1 MKNTLLVYVG
11 MLSNCFRCFLCLW
24 SYLNT
29 LKTIA
34 TVKLDP
40 RLLKQVGDLD
50 TANFYVSTIQ
60 DHNLKAQIVNV
71 YTLMPGVRI
80 ATSNLVADCALA
92 F

>member
-11 MLSNCFRCFLCLW
+11 MLSNYFRRFLCLW
-24 SYLNT
+24 NYLNA

-40 RLLKQVGDLD
+40 RLLKEVGDLD
-50 TANFYVSTIQ
+50 TANFYIFTIQ
-60 DHNLKAQIVNV
+60 DRNLKSQIVSV
-71 YTLMPGVRI
+71 YTQIRDVRI
-80 ATSNLVADCALA
+80 AISNLVADSAIA